1 VHKKQNLRQF
11 YPSIKEYSR
20 EDSKMTDKVKK
31 LTQKYKKDE
40 LAAIIIEQQK
50 TISDME
56 QAFEETEERALDYKK
71 RLELIQN
78 GLLII
83 VSDGTPSTTHVIWK
97 GKPMHDLSTVK
108 FFSNLNKINASVKKM
123 IPSKS
128 GQGSRQR
135 PVINLIGDPYNPPNK
150 HQPDSERQSIVVAQ
164 QETSSPDK
172 ESMKLVQP
180 EEKPI
185 SPTVAKSTAKKMADK
200 PRQQKKVDAPG
211 SESQPDAWTCFECGA
226 VNDKSKEK
234 KGKVQCYSCKSWTEK
249 DVL

>member
-1 VHKKQNLRQF
+1 
-11 YPSIKEYSR
+11 
-20 EDSKMTDKVKK
+20 MTDKIKN
-31 LTQKYKKDE
+31 LTQKHKKDD

-56 QAFEETEERALDYKK
+56 QAFEETEERARDYKK

-108 FFSNLNKINASVKKM
+108 FFSNLNKTNASVKKM

-150 HQPDSERQSIVVAQ
+150 HQSVGVAQ
-164 QETSSPDK
+164 QETSSPNK
-172 ESMKLVQP
+172 ESMNLVQP
-180 EEKPI
+180 EEKPNSLAI
-185 SPTVAKSTAKKMADK
+185 AKSNAKKKADK
-200 PRQQKKVDAPG
+200 PQQQKKVDVPVT
-211 SESQPDAWTCFECGA
+211 ESQPDGWTCFECGA
-226 VNDKSKEK
+226 VNDKSKKK
-234 KGKVQCYSCKSWTEK
+234 KGKVQCYSCKYWTKE
-249 DVL
+249 DEL

>member
-1 VHKKQNLRQF
+1 
-11 YPSIKEYSR
+11 
-20 EDSKMTDKVKK
+20 MTEKVKK

-40 LAAIIIEQQK
+40 LAAIIIEKEK
-50 TISDME
+50 TISQME
-56 QAFEETEERALDYKK
+56 EAFNETEQLALDYKK

-108 FFSNLNKINASVKKM
+108 FFSNLNKTNASVKKM

-135 PVINLIGDPYNPPNK
+135 PVINLIGNPYNPPNK
-150 HQPDSERQSIVVAQ
+150 HQSDSGRQSIGVAK
-164 QETSSPDK
+164 QEIPSPDK
-172 ESMKLVQP
+172 ESIKLVQP
-180 EEKPI
+180 EEIPS
-185 SPTVAKSTAKKMADK
+185 SPTVAKNTAKKMADK
-200 PRQQKKVDAPG
+200 PRQTKKVDAPV

-226 VNDKSKEK
+226 VNDKSKRK
-234 KGKVQCYSCKSWTEK
+234 KGKVQCYSCKSWTKE